1 MSYFA
6 EEIRG
11 RLLYVGL
18 LDEASFTPPM
28 PSYKLP
34 AGKLQAVAHLLQ
46 LDGTRMLRMSQAIA
60 RGDIQR
66 ARSDLR
72 RVYHRMDSALRQIDR
87 LEREAKRAAR

>member
-1 MSYFA
+1 MPYFS
-6 EEIRG
+6 EQIRA
-11 RLLYVGL
+11 LH
-18 LDEASFTPPM
+18 EAAFNAPM

-34 AGKLQAVAHLLQ
+34 TGKLQAVAHLLQ

-72 RVYHRMDSALRQIDR
+72 RVYQRMDSALRQ
-87 LEREAKRAAR
+87 LERMSREAKRSGH